1 MNVKLI
7 FHHISLIISADFPV
21 ESVNPFFPFLIFI
34 RVNPPIQRRP
44 RIHLSPTL
52 FISNYSLFIPK
63 VPLGDRNYLL

>member
-1 MNVKLI
+1 MKSKQL
-7 FHHISLIISADFPV
+7 
-21 ESVNPFFPFLIFI
+21 LIFI

-52 FISNYSLFIPK
+52 FISNYSLFILK